1 MRAGSNSN
9 KWKMFLLFGEFF
21 MLFNDK
27 KLTMYTSSKK
37 RLDFKFISCI
47 SQYRL
52 STENSRYIYWKYHFT
67 GKKKT
72 YRISGNHAYVV
83 SFHGPNCNMPQHCCM
98 RGSSLSSMFEKP
110 GLKFYLFIF
119 MLWFKCSIGLKFFK
133 KARFLLSF
141 A

>member
-1 MRAGSNSN
+1 
-9 KWKMFLLFGEFF
+9 MFLLFGEFF

-27 KLTMYTSSKK
+27 KLTMYISSKK
-37 RLDFKFISCI
+37 RLDFKFIPCI
-47 SQYRL
+47 SLHRL
-52 STENSRYIYWKYHFT
+52 STKIQGTYTENIILLE
-67 GKKKT
+67 KKKT

-83 SFHGPNCNMPQHCCM
+83 SFHGPNCNMPQHCCI

-110 GLKFYLFIF
+110 GLKFNLFIF

>member
-1 MRAGSNSN
+1 
-9 KWKMFLLFGEFF
+9 

-27 KLTMYTSSKK
+27 KLTMYISSKK
-37 RLDFKFISCI
+37 RLDFKFIPCI
-47 SQYRL
+47 SLHRL
-52 STENSRYIYWKYHFT
+52 STKIQGTYTENIILLE
-67 GKKKT
+67 KKKT

-110 GLKFYLFIF
+110 GLKFNLFIF

>member
-1 MRAGSNSN
+1 MGAGSNSN

-27 KLTMYTSSKK
+27 KLTMYISSKK
-37 RLDFKFISCI
+37 RLDFKFIPCI
-47 SQYRL
+47 SLHRL
-52 STENSRYIYWKYHFT
+52 STKIQGTYTENIILLE
-67 GKKKT
+67 KKKT

-110 GLKFYLFIF
+110 GLKFNLFIF